1 MKCKGFP
8 ATSET
13 FLTVLRYTE
22 NAGELESSRE
32 MLNREIALLRSHD
45 LGGEDDILIKQQLS
59 SLLYVKKIIE
69 HRLLKLQEGSDN
81 DSACM

>member
-1 MKCKGFP
+1 
-8 ATSET
+8 
-13 FLTVLRYTE
+13 
-22 NAGELESSRE
+22 
-32 MLNREIALLRSHD
+32 MLSREIALLRSHD

-81 DSACM
+81 DSACT